1 MKLEDANM
9 SRPEVVKGEKSFYLV
24 WCLGVLVGSVSLSC
38 LSSSAHA
45 AEYPAKTIQIVNP
58 FPPGATTDIVSRL
71 LTDKLSTLLGQQVVV
86 VNKAGGGGAIGMKAV
101 KEAAADGYTVLI
113 APPPLVQIPLARK
126 DIGFTHKD
134 FTPINLA
141 AKFYFVM
148 VVKQDAPWKSLEE
161 IIAEAK
167 NNPGKLTWGTAGTGT
182 SHHFSLELFK
192 MATGGDLTHV
202 PLGGEGPM
210 ATAILG
216 GHVNTCFMTLGTAT
230 PHLQAA
236 MMRALAV
243 TSPSRLKELLDV
255 PTTAEKGY
263 PTLNPRAWVVFL
275 VPAKT
280 PPAIAKRLADA
291 FREALRDK
299 EIVGKIEKAGLTVE
313 NLGPEEAG
321 KFLSEEH
328 KKWSE
333 VARFAKITP
342 Q

>member
-1 MKLEDANM
+1 MCRSAT
-9 SRPEVVKGEKSFYLV
+9 RGGKSFSLARRLAV
-24 WCLGVLVGSVSLSC
+24 VIGSVSLAS
-38 LSSSAHA
+38 LSWGYA
-45 AEYPAKTIQIVNP
+45 AEYPSKTIQIVNP

-71 LTDKLSTLLGQQVVV
+71 LTDRLSTLLGQQVVV
-86 VNKAGGGGAIGMKAV
+86 VNKAGGGGAIGIKAA
-101 KEAAADGYTVLI
+101 KDAAADGYTVLI

-126 DIGFTHKD
+126 DIGFTYKD
-134 FTPINLA
+134 FSAINLA
-141 AKFYFVM
+141 AKFYFAM
-148 VVKQDAPWKSLEE
+148 VVKQDAPWKSFEE

-167 NNPGKLTWGTAGTGT
+167 SNPGKLTWGTAGTGT

-192 MATGGDLTHV
+192 MLTGADLTHV

-216 GHVNTCFMTLGTAT
+216 GHVSTCFITLGTAT
-230 PHLQAA
+230 PHLQAGT
-236 MMRALAV
+236 MRGLTV
-243 TSPSRLKELLDV
+243 TSPTRLKELLDV

-280 PPAIAKRLADA
+280 PPTVVKRLGDA
-291 FREALRDK
+291 FRQALTDK
-299 EIVGKIEKAGLTVE
+299 EIVGKIEKAGLMVE

-321 KFLSEEH
+321 RFLSEEH

>member
-1 MKLEDANM
+1 MYRPDAARRKKNF
-9 SRPEVVKGEKSFYLV
+9 SLAR
-24 WCLGVLVGSVSLSC
+24 CLGVLVGSVGLSY
-38 LSSSAHA
+38 LSWSFA
-45 AEYPAKTIQIVNP
+45 AEYPTKTIQIVNP

-71 LTDKLSTLLGQQVVV
+71 LTDKLSSLLGQQIVV
-86 VNKAGGGGAIGMKAV
+86 VNKAGGGGAIGIRAAKD
-101 KEAAADGYTVLI
+101 AAADGYTVLI

-126 DIGFTHKD
+126 DIGFTYKD

-148 VVKQDAPWKSLEE
+148 VVKKDAPWRSLEE

-167 NNPGKLTWGTAGTGT
+167 SNPGKLTWASAGAGT

-192 MATGGDLTHV
+192 MLTGADLTHV
-202 PLGGEGPM
+202 PMGGEAPM

-216 GHVNTCFMTLGTAT
+216 GHVSTCFMTLGTST
-230 PHLQAA
+230 PHLQAGT
-236 MMRALAV
+236 MRGLAV
-243 TSPSRLKELLDV
+243 TSPSRLKELGDV
-255 PTTAEKGY
+255 PTTAERGY
-263 PTLNPRAWVVFL
+263 PTLNPRAWAVFL

-280 PPAIAKRLADA
+280 PPAVAKRLADA
-291 FREALRDK
+291 FREALTDR
-299 EIVGKIEKAGLTVE
+299 EIVGKIEKAGLMVE

-321 KFLSEEH
+321 RFLAEEH